1 MPSQTS
7 VVILGGGIGRR
18 FGCLTSREAP
28 KALLPLANAPLISYP
43 VEWVCAA
50 GLREAT
56 VVVGA
61 SSCRTAATLR
71 AVWLPSR
78 RASSLSPCSLLCAL
92 LLHAAG
98 DTAAAAV
105 QRWVTEEYKGPCALT
120 VVGAS
125 LKHTQRAALL
135 ASTWAHPALC
145 STPTAVPEDKGTAGA
160 LRAVAPRLKH
170 DQVVVLSGDL
180 VCDMPLGTLL
190 ARHRTSE
197 AVATVLL
204 ASRRASLSPEPGKP
218 GKAPPGV
225 DYVGLDASQ
234 AVLCFCA
241 AGKDVK
247 DSLQLPRAVL
257 RAVGDVTLH
266 TSLVDVQAYMFSVAP
281 VVQHLL
287 LEAKPGFTSLRRD
300 VLPYLVRK
308 QFEAQ
313 GPRMSMGQR
322 TDSQGGLDGGAPAG
336 DSGAPAE
343 RLAGGAQTQL
353 LAASQPAALIPGGIA
368 PTVATPPTPD
378 ATTPPAG
385 GAAAGLARQSSLG
398 LRRAA
403 GSVDGLSDGILGGVS
418 STVGVMLAPDS
429 AFCCRVDSL
438 RAYLELNRDLAL
450 PEAAH
455 ITGLPLNKAYDNFLH
470 PQVELGA
477 KAVVGSGC
485 IVGFGT
491 KLGDKATLKRSIMGR
506 RCRVGTGAKVSNC
519 VVHDDVTIAD
529 GAHIQGSV
537 VGQGAVL
544 GTGCV
549 LRDCHVASGAA
560 VAAGADHKNEQLT
573 PGS

>member
-1 MPSQTS
+1 M
-7 VVILGGGIGRR
+7 
-18 FGCLTSREAP
+18 
-28 KALLPLANAPLISYP
+28 
-43 VEWVCAA
+43 
-50 GLREAT
+50 
-56 VVVGA
+56 
-61 SSCRTAATLR
+61 
-71 AVWLPSR
+71 
-78 RASSLSPCSLLCAL
+78 
-92 LLHAAG
+92 
-98 DTAAAAV
+98 
-105 QRWVTEEYKGPCALT
+105 
-120 VVGAS
+120 
-125 LKHTQRAALL
+125 
-135 ASTWAHPALC
+135 
-145 STPTAVPEDKGTAGA
+145 PEDKGTAGA

-204 ASRRASLSPEPGKP
+204 APRRASLSPEPGKP

-234 AVLCFCA
+234 AVLCFAA

-247 DSLQLPRAVL
+247 DSLQLPRVVL

-266 TSLVDVQAYMFSVAP
+266 TGLVDVQAYLFSVAA
-281 VVQHLL
+281 VVQL

-308 QFEAQ
+308 QFEVQPRQPAM
-313 GPRMSMGQR
+313 GPR
-322 TDSQGGLDGGAPAG
+322 TDSLGGMDGAAPAG
-336 DSGAPAE
+336 DGATPPD

-368 PTVATPPTPD
+368 PTVVTPPTPD
-378 ATTPPAG
+378 AASGPSPG
-385 GAAAGLARQSSLG
+385 SPAAGLARQSSG
-398 LRRAA
+398 LRRAM
-403 GSVDGLSDGILGGVS
+403 GSVDGLSDGILGGVRY
-418 STVGVMLAPDS
+418 TVGVMLAPDS

-537 VGQGAVL
+537 VGCGAVL
-544 GTGCV
+544 GAGCV

-560 VAAGADHKNEQLT
+560 VAPGADHKNEQLT
-573 PGS
+573 PGA